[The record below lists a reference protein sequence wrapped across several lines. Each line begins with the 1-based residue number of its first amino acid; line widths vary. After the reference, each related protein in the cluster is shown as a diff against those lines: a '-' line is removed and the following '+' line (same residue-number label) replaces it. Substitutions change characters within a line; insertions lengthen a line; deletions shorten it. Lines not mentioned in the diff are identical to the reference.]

1 MTHSLTFITLR
12 RAAAAT
18 LLALLC
24 CMGASA
30 AERGEKS
37 FGPKA
42 GFNTRNTSALA
53 GLTFEYSFSRH
64 VRIAPA
70 IGIVFRNKDLDAL
83 TVDVDMHFPLGK
95 GTKAAFYPLVGLAFN
110 SWGRHGV
117 DADNGND
124 VTTHSNALG
133 LNGGAGVELRLTKA
147 LKLGLEAKYT
157 LIQHYPNAS
166 VAARIAYVF

>member
-12 RAAAAT
+12 RAVAAT

-30 AERGEKS
+30 TERGEKS

-70 IGIVFRNKDLDAL
+70 IGIVFRNKNLDAL
-83 TVDVDMHFPLGK
+83 TVDVDLHFPLGK
-95 GTKAAFYPLVGLAFN
+95 STKTAFYPLVGLAFN